1 MNTNFDPLNSKMVRR
16 NRFPARPEQSGSA
29 LWYRQ
34 VEEIPALPSV
44 AAHGAAPPSGDY
56 LLPNFWRAAQ
66 RHKIAILGSV
76 LGFLLLAAGVSR
88 LETPLYR
95 AQLLM
100 ELRDP
105 AAGLAPFRVPS
116 GGTDPTGDSTIQTN
130 VALLESA
137 PLVKRVVTRLNLDQ
151 LPDST
156 PREDS
161 TAWVRRALQ
170 LPPLPEEP
178 QADRALQNALRNLT
192 VRHTAGVV
200 EITYTS
206 EDPAL
211 AASFVNTLAE
221 EHLRRGQEADSAAM
235 QRLTDRLTGETA
247 NLARQLKRSEAE
259 LQQYSQ
265 GTELLSTNDNEAST
279 SEQRL
284 KLLGEELARAQ
295 ADRIVKQSQQEMASS
310 GQPEWLSRAVDN
322 PVLRDYQTK
331 LTDLRREAEQ
341 LQLLLTPENYKV
353 QKVLSEIAVLQAARN
368 TELANMRKRMETDYQ
383 AALSREKMLA
393 GRYATQSGEVSEEA
407 AKAIHYNTL
416 KRELETAR
424 TLRAAILEKAQQF
437 ELATATPGAGLR
449 IVGPA
454 TPPTRPYRPNYL
466 LNLSVGLFA
475 GLFGGVLLAMLRE
488 QRRPTLRAPG
498 ETLSLLRLPEF
509 GVIPRAKAR
518 VNMPGLFS
526 SENPRNRLELAAWKP
541 QPSPLIASIHD
552 ALASLASRCEG
563 GPNVILFTSPA
574 PGDGKTTI
582 SVNLAIALAQCKRR
596 VLLIDGDL
604 RRPRL
609 HEIFS
614 VPIGP
619 GLSDLL
625 QEGTSDEPQADP
637 VITNPLSIPNL
648 YLLPSGPLVVPN
660 APLLSN
666 GRLASLLARLRSD
679 YDIVLVDAPP
689 VLQAPDARVIG
700 RLADGVILVVR
711 SRKTT
716 HQDAVAALTRL
727 MTDGIPVAGTIL
739 NDWNPRADASPYSY
753 QPYQAYAAAG
763 KGNG

>member
-1 MNTNFDPLNSKMVRR
+1 MNTNFDSMNSKSARR
-16 NRFPARPEQSGSA
+16 NRLLARQERSGSA

-34 VEEIPALPSV
+34 VEEIPTFPSSP
-44 AAHGAAPPSGDY
+44 APAKADY

-66 RHKIAILGSV
+66 RHKIAILGTL

-116 GGTDPTGDSTIQTN
+116 GGADPTGDSTIQTN
-130 VALLESA
+130 VAILESA

-156 PREDS
+156 PRADS
-161 TAWVRRALQ
+161 SAWVRRLLQ

-200 EITYTS
+200 EIDYSS
-206 EDPAL
+206 EDPVL
-211 AASFVNTLAE
+211 AARFVNTLAE
-221 EHLRRGQEADSAAM
+221 EHLRRGQEADAAAM
-235 QRLTDRLTGETA
+235 QRLTDRLSAETG
-247 NLARQLKRSEAE
+247 NLAWQLKRSEAE

-265 GTELLSTNDNEAST
+265 GTELLSASDAEAST

-295 ADRIVKQSQQEMASS
+295 ADRILKESQQEMASS

-393 GRYATQSGEVSEEA
+393 GRYQAESGEVSEEA

-424 TLRAAILEKAQQF
+424 TLRAQILEKAQQF
-437 ELATATPGAGLR
+437 ELAAATPGAGLR
-449 IVGPA
+449 IVGLA
-454 TPPTRPYRPNYL
+454 SPPTRPYRPNYL
-466 LNLSVGLFA
+466 LNLSVGLFG
-475 GLFGGVLLAMLRE
+475 GLFAGVLLAMLRE
-488 QRRPTLRAPG
+488 HRRPTLRAPG

-509 GVIPRAKAR
+509 GVIPRASAT
-518 VNMPGLFS
+518 VLNMPGLFG
-526 SENPRNRLELAAWKP
+526 SENPENRLELAAWKP
-541 QPSPLIASIHD
+541 QPSPLTASIHD
-552 ALASLASRCEG
+552 ALASLARRCEG

-582 SVNLAIALAQCKRR
+582 TVNLAIALAQCKRR

-609 HEIFS
+609 HDVFS

-625 QEGTSDEPQADP
+625 QEGASDESEADP
-637 VITNPLSIPNL
+637 VIANPLSIPNL
-648 YLLPSGPLVVPN
+648 YLLPSGPLVIPN

-666 GRLASLLARLRSD
+666 GRLASLLARFRSEFD
-679 YDIVLVDAPP
+679 VVLVDAPP
-689 VLQAPDARVIG
+689 VLQGPDARVIG

-716 HQDAVAALTRL
+716 HQDAVAALMRL
-727 MTDGIPVAGTIL
+727 MTDGVPVAGTIL
-739 NDWNPRADASPYSY
+739 NDWNPRWDASPYGY

-763 KGNG
+763 KGNE